1 MGFMLSSRPSLIDI
15 EFVRRPHTLDMVK
28 KKRGMQNE
36 GLDEVFSD
44 KGKQITLRHT

>member
-28 KKRGMQNE
+28 KRGMQNE